1 MFILQYCESLP
12 HLFWFL
18 NFRCSRPFTDATV
31 QSRLQQS
38 FSPPE
43 YLRAT
48 TDVIFVYYEHSLFA
62 IIILMIIRINDN
74 SRHFKEKPKCS
85 NIREKNLPWEIVTK
99 VILFCNPNYFV
110 LN

>member
-1 MFILQYCESLP
+1 MF
-12 HLFWFL
+12 
-18 NFRCSRPFTDATV
+18 TTV
-31 QSRLQQS
+31 HSSSQQS

-43 YLRAT
+43 YLRAA

-62 IIILMIIRINDN
+62 IIIVMIIRINDNN

-110 LN
+110 SN

>member
-1 MFILQYCESLP
+1 
-12 HLFWFL
+12 
-18 NFRCSRPFTDATV
+18 
-31 QSRLQQS
+31 
-38 FSPPE
+38 
-43 YLRAT
+43 
-48 TDVIFVYYEHSLFA
+48 
-62 IIILMIIRINDN
+62 MIIKINDN